1 MEDQKFR
8 WTVARESIYAA
19 TYAARR
25 GGRTMETTKLLL
37 TVSEAASLLS
47 LGRSKTYELVRAG
60 VIPSVRITGSRRIKA
75 SDLLI
80 YVAGLGE
87 AA

>member
-1 MEDQKFR
+1 MTDFDKLN
-8 WTVARESIYAA
+8 ALNSMPMA
-19 TYAARR
+19 TQIV
-25 GGRTMETTKLLL
+25 GGSDETKLLL

-60 VIPSVRITGSRRIKA
+60 VIPSVRITGSRRIKV
-75 SDLLI
+75 SDLLV
-80 YVAGLGE
+80 YVAALGE

>member
-1 MEDQKFR
+1 ME
-8 WTVARESIYAA
+8 A
-19 TYAARR
+19 
-25 GGRTMETTKLLL
+25 TKLLL
-37 TVSEAASLLS
+37 TVTEAASLLS

-75 SDLLI
+75 SELRV
-80 YVAGLGE
+80 YVAGLNE

>member
-1 MEDQKFR
+1 ME
-8 WTVARESIYAA
+8 A
-19 TYAARR
+19 
-25 GGRTMETTKLLL
+25 TKLLL

-47 LGRSKTYELVRAG
+47 LGLSKTYELVRAG

-75 SDLLI
+75 SDLI
-80 YVAGLGE
+80 VYVAGLGE